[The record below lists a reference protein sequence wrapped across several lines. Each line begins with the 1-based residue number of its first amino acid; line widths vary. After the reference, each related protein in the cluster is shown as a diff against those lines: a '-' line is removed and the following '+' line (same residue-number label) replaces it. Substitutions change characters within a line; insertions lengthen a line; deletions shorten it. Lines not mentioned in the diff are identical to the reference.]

1 MGVGLADTARQR
13 GIRPHLD
20 ARFAQGL
27 RPAAAD
33 ETVGFVQRE
42 DHAGEAVAQD
52 QLASCS
58 AWCVGEVSWVWPVNV
73 RPSGSTTTAPTQ

>member
-27 RPAAAD
+27 CPAAAD

-52 QLASCS
+52 QLRA
-58 AWCVGEVSWVWPVNV
+58 AFGLAAAPEH
-73 RPSGSTTTAPTQ
+73 GSIEE

>member
-42 DHAGEAVAQD
+42 DHAGEAVAQ
-52 QLASCS
+52 L
-58 AWCVGEVSWVWPVNV
+58 
-73 RPSGSTTTAPTQ
+73 SGSLLRREHGSIEE